1 MKQYN
6 WGIIGAGRIAG
17 WFAKDLALLPS
28 ANLKAIASRSDGRAA
43 AFAKEFGI
51 PKHYGSWQELAA
63 DPDIDIVYVA
73 THHPFHG
80 ENTMECLNA
89 GKAVLCEKPFTMNR
103 KELEPLVKTARENKV
118 FLMEAIW
125 TRFLPSLQK
134 VLELNS
140 GGELGKLHSIYAD
153 LGFRREFDPLHR
165 LFDPAK
171 GGGALLDIGI
181 YPAFISQ
188 LLTGQPAEIKAS
200 ARFAETGIDHSCSMI
215 FDHSSGI
222 SSSLN
227 CTVMAESPSEVN
239 LLYEKGRIRMGS
251 NWHTP
256 GPIIVYRQDREPE
269 RIEFPEQGNGYRYE
283 AAEVMR
289 CLNEGLSESPLL
301 PLQFS
306 LDLMGT
312 LDRVR
317 EICGI
322 RYAQDELPE

>member
-6 WGIIGAGRIAG
+6 WGIVGAGRIAG

-28 ANLKAIASRSDGRAA
+28 ASLKAIASRSGERAA

-51 PKHYGSWQELAA
+51 PKHYGSWKEIMA
-63 DPDIDIVYVA
+63 DPGIDIVYVA
-73 THHPFHG
+73 THHPFHY
-80 ENTMECLNA
+80 ENAIDSLKA
-89 GKAVLCEKPFTMNR
+89 GKAVLCEKPITMNSR
-103 KELEPLVKTARENKV
+103 ELESLVRTARDNRV

-125 TRFLPSLQK
+125 TRFHPSMRK
-134 VLELNS
+134 VLELNA
-140 GGELGKLHSIYAD
+140 GGSLGKLHSIYAD

-171 GGGALLDIGI
+171 GGGAVLDIGI

-188 LLTGQPAEIKAS
+188 LLAGKPSEIRAS

-215 FDHSSGI
+215 FDHASGI
-222 SSSLN
+222 ASSLN
-227 CTVMAESPSEVN
+227 CTVFAESPSEVS
-239 LLYEKGRIRMGS
+239 LLYEKGWIRMEN

-256 GPIIVYRQDREPE
+256 GPVSVYRPGQEPE
-269 RIEFPEQGNGYRYE
+269 RIDFPEKGNGYRYE
-283 AAEVMR
+283 AEEVMR
-289 CLNEGLSESPLL
+289 CLDEGLTESPLL

-317 EICGI
+317 ETCGI
-322 RYAQDELPE
+322 KYAQDDIQK